1 MNVFFFTR
9 KAARRHYLLCPV
21 CLKTQESLSCHLRRV
36 CMKDKTDPQILEV
49 VEKAKNDVCDL
60 LKNGRAF
67 SYAVLKRIVSSPNPL
82 EGLIEELKYHHLFVT
97 GAPSSLP
104 IDGPTLVTEC
114 PAEAPGEAEPSD
126 VESGSS
132 GELFQCRQEKTY
144 TKDKMVKAKELG
156 ILEKHSAEHP
166 LLKGFGEYLIVAFQ
180 NAKYQQEVDSVSRYL
195 YFADPTEPSLKFVN
209 DREKLRDFLGQ
220 QAKAGYKAQT
230 SGNYVKCLKRFLD
243 YHMTR
248 TNLRQIDRAL
258 YSQCALF
265 VDFLTS
271 LQSALAKQVGKEIVQ
286 KRHDL
291 LFDKSQ
297 PTTREC
303 WAVLDVAE
311 GDIVK
316 IMNQLDDT
324 SSSSLS
330 MTQCLT
336 VLYYLEAIVI
346 LGHCQ
351 RPCVVQSMRVSVT
364 ALLCSYVLY

>member
-1 MNVFFFTR
+1 MAEEK

-21 CLKTQESLSCHLRRV
+21 CLKTQDSLSCHLRRV
-36 CMKDKTDPQILEV
+36 CMKDKTGPQILEV

-67 SYAVLKRIVSSPNPL
+67 SYKVLKQIVSSPNPL

-104 IDGPTLVTEC
+104 IDDPTLVTER
-114 PAEAPGEAEPSD
+114 PADAPGEAEPSD
-126 VESGSS
+126 VESCSS
-132 GELFQCRQEKTY
+132 GELFQCRQERTY
-144 TKDKMVKAKELG
+144 SKDK
-156 ILEKHSAEHP
+156 
-166 LLKGFGEYLIVAFQ
+166 
-180 NAKYQQEVDSVSRYL
+180 
-195 YFADPTEPSLKFVN
+195 
-209 DREKLRDFLGQ
+209 
-220 QAKAGYKAQT
+220 
-230 SGNYVKCLKRFLD
+230 
-243 YHMTR
+243 
-248 TNLRQIDRAL
+248 
-258 YSQCALF
+258 
-265 VDFLTS
+265 
-271 LQSALAKQVGKEIVQ
+271 IVQ

-297 PTTREC
+297 PTPREC
-303 WAVLDVAE
+303 LAVLHEAE

-346 LGHCQ
+346 LGNCQ
-351 RPCVVQSMRVSVT
+351 RPCVVQSMRVSEWLDRKQAEEWTIVSVKDHKT
-364 ALLCSYVLY
+364 AGHFMVSIALSKKEEGWFEKYYNKVRPQLLAGERKRKRDEQDEKDGDAFFFVSSSGRPINNADGDLIKLQKKYNVPQVSSQVVRRVFETAANRMDDSQKKAMSDYMNGSWIMEK